1 MKLLVFVL
9 AYSDGRNKLFTPSI
23 YPRHGSRLLGSN
35 YFLFPLLIVANDMKE
50 TWGIMGQNRVVKRPI
65 LRKTCI
71 WRGNRGEHLSYLIP
85 KTTEEDPWVMANH
98 RFPVTTKTDI
108 RLIFL

>member
-9 AYSDGRNKLFTPSI
+9 AYSDGGNKLFTPSI

-50 TWGIMGQNRVVKRPI
+50 TWGDNGAEQ
-65 LRKTCI
+65 
-71 WRGNRGEHLSYLIP
+71 GGEKAYL
-85 KTTEEDPWVMANH
+85 EENMQLE
-98 RFPVTTKTDI
+98 R
-108 RLIFL
+108 